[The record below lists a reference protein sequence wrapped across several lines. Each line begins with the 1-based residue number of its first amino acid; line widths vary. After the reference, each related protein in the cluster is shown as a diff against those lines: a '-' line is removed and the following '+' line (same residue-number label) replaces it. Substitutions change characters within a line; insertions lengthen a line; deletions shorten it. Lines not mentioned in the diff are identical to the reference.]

1 MPSVFEKIKMFNGD
15 RVPELVQLKYA
26 AMAEDAFRFYRGSC
40 HLFYEDLAAK
50 QDWEDPTKAWICG
63 DLHPENFGTYKG
75 DNRVVYFDL
84 NDFDEATL
92 APVTWEVARML
103 TGIFLA
109 GHLLLL
115 DKYITTALVKD
126 YLDTYTQT
134 LLVGKAHAVEK
145 ETATGLL
152 KQFLRTVA
160 ARNEKELLKTRTE
173 TVKGRMRLRLDGLR
187 LIPVSADLKKELK
200 KISGIWL
207 DEKQGKNAF
216 KVLDIAGRIAGTGSI
231 GLQRYVLLV
240 LKEETGNHHLIDI
253 KETRTSSVSKFIK
266 LEQPL
271 WSSDADRIISLQN
284 RIQYVAPAWL
294 HTLTFRNTT
303 FVVKE
308 MQPSQDRMDLR
319 LCKGKKRKLAD
330 ILDTM
335 ARLTAAGQLR
345 SAGRQGSSNA
355 DDLIAFANSA
365 KNWHK
370 KILRYAEQ
378 TAAATIKQYQV
389 YAKEYNREMN
399 K

>member
-1 MPSVFEKIKMFNGD
+1 MPSVFEKIKMFNSD

-26 AMAEDAFRFYRGSC
+26 AMAEDAFRFYRGAC
-40 HLFYEDLAAK
+40 HLFYEDLVAK
-50 QDWEDPTKAWICG
+50 QDWEDPTRAWICG

-84 NDFDEATL
+84 NDFDESVL

-109 GHLLLL
+109 GYLLQL
-115 DKYITTALVKD
+115 DKDITTALVKD
-126 YLDTYTQT
+126 YLVTYTQT
-134 LLVGKAHAVEK
+134 LSAGKAHAVEK

-200 KISGIWL
+200 KASGIWL
-207 DEKQGKNAF
+207 DEKHGKNAF
-216 KVLDIAGRIAGTGSI
+216 KVLDVAGRIAGTGSI

-253 KETRTSSVSKFIK
+253 KETRASSVCKFIK

-271 WSSDADRIISLQN
+271 WSSEADRIITLQN

-294 HTLTFRNTT
+294 HTFSFRNTT

-319 LCKGKKRKLAD
+319 LCKGKKRRLAD
-330 ILDTM
+330 ILNTM
-335 ARLTAAGQLR
+335 ARLTAAAQLR
-345 SAGRQGSSNA
+345 SAGRQGSSDA
-355 DDLIAFANSA
+355 DDLIAFADSA
-365 KNWHK
+365 GTWHK

-378 TAAATIKQYQV
+378 AAAAMIKQYQV